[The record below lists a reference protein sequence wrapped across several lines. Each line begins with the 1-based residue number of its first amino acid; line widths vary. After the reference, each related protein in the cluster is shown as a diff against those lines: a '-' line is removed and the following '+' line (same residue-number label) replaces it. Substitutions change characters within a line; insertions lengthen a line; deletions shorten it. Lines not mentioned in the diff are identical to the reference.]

1 MKLHIDREGSTTER
15 EFSGKAKDLLT
26 ELDINPATVV
36 ITKNGTLITEEDT
49 LENSDEVK
57 IISVVS
63 GG

>member
-1 MKLHIDREGSTTER
+1 MKLHIDREGTTTER
-15 EFSGKAKDLLT
+15 KFNGKAKHLLA
-26 ELDINPATVV
+26 ELNINPATVV
-36 ITKNGTLITEEDT
+36 ITKNGTLITEEDK